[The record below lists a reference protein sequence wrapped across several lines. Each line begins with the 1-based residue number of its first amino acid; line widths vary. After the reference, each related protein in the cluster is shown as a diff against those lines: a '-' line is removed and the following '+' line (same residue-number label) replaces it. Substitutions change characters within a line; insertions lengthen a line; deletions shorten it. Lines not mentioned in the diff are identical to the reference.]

1 MPAFQF
7 QALDATGRTRKGQLE
22 GDTPRQI
29 RQQLRERGLTPL
41 AVSELAGERRGT
53 GGGRRRTRLKPTELA
68 LITRQ
73 LATLIGSG
81 LPVEQALAAVAR
93 QSENARVGGLV
104 LALRARI
111 NEGHSLAATLA
122 DFPHAFPEL
131 YRATVAAGEQA
142 GHLAVTLERLA
153 DYTETRQA
161 LRQKISLAL
170 FYPLMLTTVALLIVF
185 GLLTYVV
192 PQVIQVFAS
201 TQQTLP
207 ALTRGLIA
215 ISAFLENHGLLLLL
229 LLAVGGVMAAYAGQ
243 RPAVC
248 HAGHRLQLRLPL
260 IGRLTRGLES
270 ARFARTMSILLASGV
285 PALEALRI
293 SAQVLGNL
301 PLRTAVEQAA
311 VRVREG
317 SSLYAALDTAGV
329 FPPMLLQMIASG
341 EASGR
346 LENMLERAAAQQER
360 ETETLVAALLAL
372 FEPVLILTMGAV
384 VLTIVLAILLPIF
397 ELNQL
402 VR

>member
-243 RPAVC
+243 RPAVR

>member
-7 QALDATGRTRKGQLE
+7 HALDASGRPHKGQLE

-29 RQQLRERGLTPL
+29 RQQLRERGLTPIG
-41 AVSELAGERRGT
+41 VSELSGERRPSGK
-53 GGGRRRTRLKPTELA
+53 GRRRTRLKATDLT

-81 LPVEQALAAVAR
+81 LPIEQALSAVAR
-93 QSENARVGGLV
+93 QSENTRVSGLV
-104 LALRARI
+104 MALRARI
-111 NEGHSLAATLA
+111 NEGHSLAASLA
-122 DFPHAFPEL
+122 DFPYAFPEL

-161 LRQKISLAL
+161 LRQKVSLAL
-170 FYPLMLTTVALLIVF
+170 FYPLMLTGVALLIVF

-192 PQVIQVFAS
+192 PQIIDVFAS

-207 ALTRGLIA
+207 ALTRGLISL
-215 ISAFLENHGLLLLL
+215 SAFMEDYGLVLGMIIL
-229 LLAVGGVMAAYAGQ
+229 GAGISGYYLRQ
-243 RPAVC
+243 RPVIRYAQ
-248 HAGHRLQLRLPL
+248 HRLQLRLPI
-260 IGRLTRGLES
+260 IGRLIRGLES

-293 SAQVLGNL
+293 SAQVLSQH
-301 PLRTAVEQAA
+301 PLRQAVEQAA

-317 SSLYAALDTAGV
+317 SSLHAALDAAGV
-329 FPPMLLQMIASG
+329 FPPLLLQMIASG

-360 ETETLVAALLAL
+360 ETETVVAALLAL

-402 VR
+402 VQ

>member
-7 QALDATGRTRKGQLE
+7 QALDASGRTHKGQLE

-41 AVSELAGERRGT
+41 GVSELSDERRPSGK
-53 GGGRRRTRLKPTELA
+53 GRRRTRLKATDLT

-81 LPVEQALAAVAR
+81 LPVEQALGAVAR
-93 QSENARVGGLV
+93 QSENTRVSGLV
-104 LALRARI
+104 MALRARI
-111 NEGHSLAATLA
+111 NEGHSLAASLA
-122 DFPHAFPEL
+122 DFPYAFPEL
-131 YRATVAAGEQA
+131 YRATVSAGEQA

-161 LRQKISLAL
+161 LRQKVSLAL
-170 FYPLMLTTVALLIVF
+170 FYPLMLTGVALLIVF

-192 PQVIQVFAS
+192 PQIIDVFAS

-207 ALTRGLIA
+207 ALTRGLITL
-215 ISAFLENHGLLLLL
+215 SAFVEDYGLVL
-229 LLAVGGVMAAYAGQ
+229 GVTVIGAGVSGYYLRQ
-243 RPAVC
+243 RPAIRY
-248 HAGHRLQLRLPL
+248 AQHRLQLRLP
-260 IGRLTRGLES
+260 IVGRLIRGLES

-293 SAQVLGNL
+293 SAQVLSQR
-301 PLRTAVEQAA
+301 PLRQAVEQAA

-317 SSLYAALDTAGV
+317 SSLHAALDTAGV
-329 FPPMLLQMIASG
+329 FPPLLLQMIASG

-360 ETETLVAALLAL
+360 ETETVVAALLAL

-402 VR
+402 VQ

>member
-317 SSLYAALDTAGV
+317 SSLYGALDTAGV

>member
-41 AVSELAGERRGT
+41 AVSELAGEGRGT